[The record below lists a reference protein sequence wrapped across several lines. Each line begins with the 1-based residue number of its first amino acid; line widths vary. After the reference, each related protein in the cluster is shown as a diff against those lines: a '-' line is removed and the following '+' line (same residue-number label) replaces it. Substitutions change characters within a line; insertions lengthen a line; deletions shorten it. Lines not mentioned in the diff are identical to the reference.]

1 MKFSTHSNNCWG
13 NGWSFIDS
21 DLIIDCPLDDTDVF
35 GSLEL
40 DGLCPVA
47 EVEGPAGLLLL
58 LLLLNEPNK
67 FRPPLF
73 ALKSLFVAEPSKL
86 LFEVKLGTAKDDTV
100 GSEASALTRVWLREV
115 SKVAGL
121 VSFLSLVVDGAV
133 AVADVVSFVRLIIGL
148 TSFDV
153 AGAGLVVA
161 K

>member
-1 MKFSTHSNNCWG
+1 M
-13 NGWSFIDS
+13 
-21 DLIIDCPLDDTDVF
+21 F

-73 ALKSLFVAEPSKL
+73 ALKSLFVREPSKL

-100 GSEASALTRVWLREV
+100 GSEASALTRV
-115 SKVAGL
+115 
-121 VSFLSLVVDGAV
+121 
-133 AVADVVSFVRLIIGL
+133 
-148 TSFDV
+148 
-153 AGAGLVVA
+153 
-161 K
+161 